1 MDLNNLAGSLFG
13 GGQQQNNNN
22 YGQGYNQGYDN
33 QGYPQNGGYPPQGQG
48 YPQNGGYP
56 PQGQGY
62 QQQGQNYQNYD
73 NGPIQPMG
81 QGQYSLKT
89 ENELYCKVSGSVM
102 MFALKVSMVAYNGNF
117 KFSKRLLGTNSGNIV
132 GQVLNH
138 IGRKITGENLEIME
152 VNGQGDLFLADN
164 AQHVTVIDLER
175 SGEWQYVCVESENLL
190 AFTPDCHYGVQPII
204 GTGNLSGKGMFTSK
218 LTAAGPNAKVA
229 ILTNGNPKILQGPCK
244 VDPDCCICWT
254 GPAPGLKLDVGF
266 KTLIGQTSGESYQFE
281 FKAGQTVVIQP
292 YENPSG
298 FSLTDQQKPTTQ
310 NRPSVNM
317 TGQGGSA
324 IENGVGN
331 ALKGLFR

>member
-33 QGYPQNGGYPPQGQG
+33 QG

-89 ENELYCKVSGSVM
+89 ENELYCKVSGSGM
-102 MFALKVSMVAYNGNF
+102 MFAKKGSMVAYNGNF

-138 IGRKITGENLEIME
+138 IGRKVTGENLEIME